1 MPATAD
7 LPRVGDVGVYYA
19 SKDEKAPAHSTVRVM
34 GQDQSGLLV
43 EQIQVLEKAMFR
55 VPHASRQFR
64 VPAVL
69 GAISVTP
76 LPVEVAS
83 AAAEKFKG
91 NAVEAV

>member
-1 MPATAD
+1 MPASAD
-7 LPRVGDVGVYYA
+7 LPRVGDVGIYYA
-19 SKDEKAPAHSTVRVM
+19 TKDEKAPAHSTVRVM
-34 GQDQSGLLV
+34 GQDNNGLLV
-43 EQIQVLEKAMFR
+43 EQIQVLEQAMFR
-55 VPHASRQFR
+55 VPSASRRFR

-76 LPVEVAS
+76 LPAEVAS